1 MTFALKDAL
10 DHYKKHAKDLIKC
23 PNKSRRVETVC
34 GDLYDNGFYGFYLK
48 KRGKGIETEYDGKSF
63 LFECISSN
71 GIVYFWVYFVGSP
84 NEAKRYSVTLE
95 FYGAKTTQIFKGQV
109 VPIEEFWHDFVR
121 TGKCFSISKHA
132 FFAQFV
138 NKDRQFEYSIEIK
151 NLKRKLKDEN
161 CECNKK

>member
-23 PNKSRRVETVC
+23 PNKSRRIETI
-34 GDLYDNGFYGFYLK
+34 YKSFYLTK
-48 KRGKGIETEYDGKSF
+48 GAHGIEVEYDGKSF
-63 LFECISSN
+63 LFECFCFN
-71 GIVYFWVYFVGSP
+71 GIVYFWVYFFGSP

-95 FYGAKTTQIFKGQV
+95 FYGAKTTQIFKGEV
-109 VPIEEFWHDFVR
+109 VPIEEFFHDFVR

-151 NLKRKLKDEN
+151 NLKRKLNDEN
-161 CECNKK
+161 RECNKK